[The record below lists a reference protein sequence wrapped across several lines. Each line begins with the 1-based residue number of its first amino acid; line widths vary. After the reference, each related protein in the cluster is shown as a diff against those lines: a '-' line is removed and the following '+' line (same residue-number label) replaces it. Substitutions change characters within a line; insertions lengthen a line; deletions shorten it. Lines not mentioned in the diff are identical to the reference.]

1 MRSRLALAAL
11 LLSTPLVHTGCASR
25 SSGLPNAPIFN
36 TGVSATIIP
45 PGAAAPAMPGYGQ
58 QRSSSSGPGQSSGS
72 YSGGYSGIPGMGGP
86 PPGYGGQGVP
96 GQPQG
101 YPTAQPAPQ
110 TQMLGGAVTIDT
122 RQIRR
127 KEDPLWS
134 NPLFWP
140 FAVVAYPFVK
150 LDRAVSAKKD
160 EEFRRRAYTRIQEQT
175 GVPFPD
181 DSPYATR
188 QQSQMA
194 HEHAQQQAMEQQ
206 LLQQQRGG
214 GVGVDGGSAAYA
226 SVSPRPSLSIADEL
240 EALRGGRAPGAAP
253 AAEPARAP
261 ASSGAAPSPGAAA
274 ADEAEDR
281 DGDGRADRWVY
292 ESDGR
297 KRELLDE
304 DRDGRPERTTWY
316 EPDGKTIA
324 RVDEDTDGDGEVDS
338 WSTWQGGSLARR
350 RADTDHD
357 GEPDTWT
364 TYDAKGKM
372 ARHEQDANGDGV
384 RDTVDYYTAGRIAR
398 RTEDADGDGRPE
410 RITHFD
416 EKGRPSILEED
427 TDGDGLV
434 DTRSHYSGGKL
445 VRRELLDEAR
455 ATR

>member
-36 TGVSATIIP
+36 TGASATIIP

-58 QRSSSSGPGQSSGS
+58 QRSSVGGPGQSSGS
-72 YSGGYSGIPGMGGP
+72 YSGSGVPGMGGA
-86 PPGYGGQGVP
+86 PGYGAP

-101 YPTAQPAPQ
+101 YPQAAPE

-140 FAVVAYPFVK
+140 FAAVVWPFVA
-150 LDRAVSAKKD
+150 LDRKVSAEKD
-160 EEFRRRAYTRIQEQT
+160 EAFRRYAYQRIQEQT
-175 GVPFPD
+175 GVPFPN

-194 HEHAQQQAMEQQ
+194 HEQAQQQAMEQQ
-206 LLQQQRGG
+206 LLQRNGG
-214 GVGVDGGSAAYA
+214 GSASDPGAAYA
-226 SVSPRPSLSIADEL
+226 SAAPRPSLSIADEL

-253 AAEPARAP
+253 AAEPAPAP
-261 ASSGAAPSPGAAA
+261 AAAPAPGAAA
-274 ADEAEDR
+274 ADQAEDR
-281 DGDGRADRWVY
+281 DRDGRADRWVY

-304 DRDGRPERTTWY
+304 DGDGQAERTVYY

-338 WSTWQGGSLARR
+338 WSTYQGGTLARR

-384 RDTVDYYTAGRIAR
+384 RDTVDYYTAGKMAR

-416 EKGRPSILEED
+416 EKGRPSSLEED

-434 DTRSHYSGGKL
+434 DTRSHYAGGKL
-445 VRRELLDEAR
+445 VRRELLDEAK
-455 ATR
+455 ATP